1 MSNILIAGN
10 PDYGLAQ
17 ALNEQWKESHVRD
30 MAFKSRSFSNTD
42 LTNVHEQKEFARL
55 SLEHEVTI
63 LISCIWGY
71 EQVKLAER
79 VAKQWIEH
87 KHDGYLIVLGSSA
100 DTPVKGSVWSYPVEK
115 KALRAYCRQL
125 SQISAGDNEYTFK
138 VTYLSPGNMHTP
150 KQDEKLPN
158 SPKLNTEYVA
168 NIIDWLVHQPDNV
181 NISELTLD
189 IIPNE

>member
-63 LISCIWGY
+63 LISCMWGY

-100 DTPVKGSVWSYPVEK
+100 DTPVKGSAWSYPVEK

-168 NIIDWLVHQPDNV
+168 NIIDLLVHQPDNV